1 MKKLLAVVSVL
12 VCFSSVAQAIELP
25 FNLGVDAGV
34 SWGLGPIYNQTKNI
48 QSRTMN
54 TIDLHVFPGYR
65 FMGVLVG
72 PMFDLGINGQNTDPL
87 VVNNTNLKGT
97 SWLLGLGAE
106 YSLFGIVLSA
116 GYDFLGRYSESY
128 PAAGMDASY
137 SKPSGLVFRA
147 GYMILPFISVDASY
161 RYASYSTSTL
171 GVSDIDISANKVTQ
185 ISYAVGASFHL

>member
-1 MKKLLAVVSVL
+1 MKKLLLVVSLL
-12 VCFSSVAQAIELP
+12 VCFSGVAQAFELP
-25 FNLGVDAGV
+25 FIGVDAGV
-34 SWGLGPIYNQTKNI
+34 SWGLGPMYNANKNV

-54 TIDLHVFPGYR
+54 TIDLHAFPGYR
-65 FMGVLVG
+65 FMGFLVG

-97 SWLLGLGAE
+97 SWQLGLGAE

-116 GYDFLGRYSESY
+116 GYDFLGKYSESY
-128 PAAGMDASY
+128 PAAGLDASFK
-137 SKPSGLVFRA
+137 KPSGFVLRA

-161 RYASYSTSTL
+161 RVASYSTSTL
-171 GVSDIDISANKVTQ
+171 GLSDIDISSNKITQ